1 MSVEDCEHIGDSG
14 KRKRSAKNS
23 EREMDED
30 EEAKE
35 STDDSGNNA
44 KRKRHAKSPAREED
58 ELEESTDE
66 SADSSDENG
75 CDVLERSGMIRPSLI
90 KDLKNILSEYPDDGQ
105 IIKELLQNAEDA
117 GATKVKLLLSG
128 KKCNQELSA
137 ERPYKKFFKGPG
149 LCVYNDAEFTEKDWE
164 GIRMLNS
171 SVKEKDPIK
180 VGRFGLGFKSVYH
193 ITDYPCIISGDQLLL
208 LNPHEPEDQVCSL
221 MKLHDMSRSTRA
233 DCLEALNN
241 VFGFSSRVIK
251 KKYYK
256 GTLFWFPLRDTPTVL
271 SNTVYTNDKVLD
283 LFKSFQTEA
292 HSILI
297 FLKSLASVELFCMD
311 TGTQFDHG
319 MVKPLLVVKAE
330 MNPASQERKTK
341 FIKQVIKL
349 NGGCSDRDLASCRH
363 VHVSI
368 TKAEEEKEPKT
379 TVDWTVV
386 DFYKGGEMS
395 DILKRLLSDRS
406 LSYCPY
412 VGVAMC
418 ESFSN
423 GFQKGGHIFCF
434 MPLPQETKSLTGLPV
449 HVNGLFALS
458 RNRRHLKWS
467 SAEQESQ
474 DLHKDSSIQWN
485 QCLVQEILPSAYCM
499 LIQEM
504 VNHCTKHGNQR
515 NMMDLVYASLP
526 DMAKVDDKWM
536 SLVEK
541 VMDSLWDMLILFT
554 ESDGGMWIT
563 PKNALFSSFN
573 CYSTLSKECKENV
586 KKTLKMYDQN
596 WVDVPHHVGV
606 YFLDKPGILDLNPN
620 KFCEILTIRPRYLE
634 LSFEEKVSILEF
646 LMADTDYHKL
656 KGLHLLPLQDGNFAP
671 FTSRQD
677 CHEKIFLEKP
687 HVIDLFPGLENRFLH
702 VRKLTQHLEHFE
714 KMLSCEMFQ
723 LYQLEPATTLLNLL
737 QEAIQ
742 LYFGNKYPVEMQT
755 LNSNFMVNNIWIE
768 NIWAYLIENKIPPS
782 LIEQLPLVPHLGEGK
797 YWTDVKLL
805 KLYRLKDHL
814 LLQKGFGLSSFTEDI
829 CEALEYLSITVLS
842 SLPPFIP
849 YEYVQAYI
857 GQPTQASVLNIFTS
871 IQKSGKLECIEHFN
885 RNASESSR
893 KELLEYLG
901 KSQISEWNEHC
912 RQFVWKLQ
920 IFQEGDSFHGKT
932 SMRLASAADIGI
944 QCPAGGFPVQ
954 FPCRLITAESSGAN
968 LASLIGLERAS
979 MQDLVQK
986 TLKAIQKGSYSPED
1000 VTTFMMYLVDNI
1012 SLYKKCTEII
1022 NIAKSISFLRNS
1034 ALKLCKPDELFDPW
1048 DENLK
1053 ILFYNED
1060 RFPIDAAIMQ
1070 SNRRQALIDL
1080 GLRLKQNI
1088 RASDLLE
1095 TAKVLDSSSQGKVEA
1110 NVLCKKAKEFMETLN
1125 VSDYLFQEI
1134 NGIPLACHI
1143 ENLKCIYHKTSSVN
1157 GYPTVLKWYGQATVL
1172 SKPTDIRSIEYSG
1185 SVGSAMSLIDC
1196 ENLPTLADYFKWRTS
1211 PPAYNVYAHLQ
1222 HLTEQHDE
1230 PTLFRLVLDTYTELN
1245 KLYSSY
1251 RTEMKKPNFQCIWHG
1266 EGFTF
1271 PRNVYINKS
1280 VDLNLKPYLYR
1291 LPAELSHYQG
1301 LFEWMGC
1308 HTNLAANVLL
1318 DIQWKMNE
1326 KYQSI
1331 SKGIYTLNEVNH
1343 DRQLIIRILEILKE
1357 HANELT
1363 DEESC
1368 KLLFPVQTDDDFL
1381 LILKSSK
1388 ECVCSLDETWLCDA
1402 GYSEEDGLFHVH
1414 KDVSMTTAQQLG
1426 VKSLSQN
1433 LVSDAEGFEE
1443 WGQEEP
1449 LTRRIHNLLDEGYTD
1464 GFSFPKEI
1472 IQNADDACATEV
1484 CFLYDERENHDAM
1497 KRLLDVGMA
1506 ECQGPALWAYN
1517 NAEFSPE
1524 DLKNLTQLSGATKAN
1539 DTTKI
1544 GKFGL
1549 GFCSVYNLTDVPSLV
1564 TGYDIV
1570 IFDPHKTHLGKAL
1583 PGPRPG
1589 LRINLASQ
1597 KNRKLLQ
1604 RLDHQFKPYQNIFG
1618 CTLRADAQNPYKG
1631 TLFRFPFRSTSKS
1644 EIKSHPYLE
1653 KDRIDLLK
1661 KLIEYGGNILLFT
1674 QNVLKVKLFHL
1685 PKDCMDPSKMKLLYT
1700 IEKSHLDPC
1709 IPERKSVLQQ
1719 MAELCQNN
1727 ISLSTNQFEAV
1738 QRISIRTSIKK
1749 VTSKVIQGINN
1760 FIGDVKTDWLISW
1773 TSGQNECL
1781 HLMGKLTK
1789 SVVPLGAVAVL
1800 VDKDKNSCIMP
1811 RSVNQSPLG
1820 FYKESHFFCFLP
1832 LPLTTTLPVHIN
1844 ATFAVTSDRKQLR
1857 VSTQDENKT
1866 VESEWNDALLGDA
1879 VCSAYL
1885 HLLKYLSKA
1894 ADISVNYDCFQ
1905 LWPFG
1910 SCSRISI
1917 LKTNFYKKLVTENW
1931 EIFRGEGGW
1940 TAFSNCLFLDK
1951 LLTTPKNI
1959 CKISLKTVSE
1969 FKKIKTDVV
1978 IDLPEKFYDLI
1989 AESHKM
1995 QITERTV
2002 ARKSFILDI
2011 FFPNTKSE
2019 FWKYKKKERNEMTL
2033 DILFSKRDN
2042 DINKE
2047 AQHTACI
2054 PTEPHGDLQMP
2065 KEVVHPEGDI
2075 AEMFTNDD
2083 GRFPV
2088 KSFRTKT
2095 ILDAL
2100 EDWGIMKSKIN
2111 TELLVERCQSI
2122 PVLANNDMHKSL
2134 QRYTAVMRY
2143 LEKLQREKL
2152 LDNET
2157 LYKIREIPFLPVM
2170 PKPSGW
2176 PFKWKSEEELKGKDS
2191 QSAVTYARADQLF
2204 SQRHHSKEVISCCSK
2219 LIRNVNDHQYDT
2231 FKICIKLGLQ
2241 EIEAK
2246 LETFER
2252 IEEQLLEISK
2262 TLKEQQV
2269 DLNILR
2275 QCKQYI
2281 YEYFNTMCSEEW
2293 AKRRLT
2299 RFQGSL
2305 VVFIDD
2311 HFVLPNRAY
2320 FQHQWDCK
2328 PEFYRVKDFER
2339 YQLFYSAVG
2348 VRSIIPPIEI
2358 CQVLNSMKEEWK
2370 DQQLPKQKLRLTLNL
2385 LHCLSESLCET
2396 NETNSNLKIIALDSD
2411 GVLTPVSQLCFDDH
2425 AISSRKKMSFVHPHI
2440 SEHVGKTLGIKT
2452 KSKKMLHDCSRKMGF
2467 GQHED
2472 LLTRLNRILEKYP
2485 LDFGIL
2491 KELLQNADDAGATEV
2506 HFIKDYRQLGT
2517 GNIFDESYAPLQGPA
2532 LCVYNNSPFTQADLE
2547 GIQKLGLGSKR
2558 NDRFKSG
2565 QYGVGFNVVYH
2576 LTDVPSF
2583 LTKGP
2588 EVGETLCFFDPMCCY
2603 IPEATKQYP
2612 GMRYVELEE
2621 IRESCSDVFEG
2632 YLESE
2637 IFSSDNGTIFRFPL
2651 RNKQMAE
2658 VSEISKVVI
2667 SASQM
2672 DGLLEGFKE
2681 EIFVAVL
2688 FVKNV
2693 TQIVFSKVNDDGKVE
2708 IEYKVEAYLS
2718 NEDMEK
2724 RTAFFQHA
2732 KQNILNVTDALPS
2745 KHETDYILK
2754 IEDTEGMTQTWHVFQ
2769 DIGFENCTSQ
2779 MVESLKAEFVKHLP
2793 MGGVAGL
2800 CSSLDCPPS
2809 VNGQAFCNL
2818 PLPVFTGLPVHIN
2831 GHFVLDDE
2839 GRRNLWMDKMDVRTT
2854 WNSLLI
2860 EHAVM
2865 PAYVRLIQCMRRDL
2879 CPHDIVQNRVME
2891 SQLTSYFKIFP
2902 SFTNAKGDYWEKLT
2916 KYLYQYIINNEE
2928 NVFPV
2933 VQDKGKKCSLTWIP
2947 FTEKGQEFP
2956 SYFDIENIPGAM
2968 EILISR
2974 KQPKHNTLMP
2984 EFKLETTVL
2993 KDLSLKIIHSNIEIY
3008 QSMSDSGMDVS
3019 YLTPDSAIKF
3029 LKSQFSTN
3037 RFCTMSETGKDLS
3050 KSVMKNMSRVLSLL
3064 YYCARS
3070 ESFLEQLDG
3079 LPLLVA
3085 NDNTL
3090 HVFSK
3095 DNPVYFSLFVDLHIG
3110 CAGKFLHKKLVK
3122 FFQSKFQNQ
3131 VDIWQTGV
3139 FLKLDIEHCMTILKD
3154 TLPAD
3159 TLQQQKYLEWD
3170 HSAKE
3175 LPNKQWIIRFWEFIN
3190 VQTKEEFPSI
3200 NHNISEFEF
3209 LKCKFEQHKNWCL
3222 LPAVIEENNSE
3233 KFYLVPIF
3241 LSFTLFDTSNI
3252 ENPQLKIVLEK
3263 LALPKICRFGWE
3275 KKFEMGIQIM
3285 QTLVSQTNRPTDLL
3299 NGLCFHKNSIL
3310 VKKILSKDECIVV
3323 LDYFC
3328 QQMERPEM
3336 IDDIAY
3342 MKSLKSLPL
3351 FVTHTGNVSSLEH
3364 FLEVVIAPSTI
3375 PVDGLNQL
3383 MSFLHVCFLEKIEK
3397 LSKLLKRIGTEIET
3411 HEEFYC
3417 KFIIPKFA
3425 YIPEE
3430 NKLTHLEYIRDCI
3443 VLKHALDGY
3452 TVKQKEVISLMKK
3465 WDFISV
3471 GYLRRKASDFVSPFI
3486 DVFKAMCKDDQFPPE
3501 PFRSKEWK
3509 QFMQLAGMVSEVTAD
3524 QFCQFA
3530 EDLSSQYKRSK
3541 TLPDELARKSKILCE
3556 HLFSHDKLKEDNIL
3570 RRVSLIEFIPPFKVD
3585 HFLGNIFRQYQNRK
3599 YPIAFSGSIYSKYA
3613 NLAWTCCPVLPDWIF
3628 PTHLQESLNI
3638 LSKPY
3643 LKDVITHTQ
3652 NICEVLQKDFQSQ
3665 DNRHDLDRIDLIMTD
3680 IYKFLQNHSMQ
3691 EKVMRERLYKTPILF
3706 IPDGHCFVQAA
3717 HVIREGDEI
3726 RPYLFK
3732 YPMKYGPFYEL
3743 FVCLGTTER
3752 ADINH
3757 YAEVLNLIHEK
3768 CEMNELLPDERS
3780 KVQNAIRGL
3789 LSCLSANNRGD
3800 QNIRVDILYLP
3811 DEKWSLVNAKEL
3823 IVSDHSVYRKKIEAC
3838 QTLKFFCGFR
3848 QIQIEVVNERETLF
3862 RFPNQWRPD
3871 LLSKI
3876 VTKRLDLDNSNLS
3889 IVHSEKSQQLQRFL
3903 SSEEVVIGLMRL
3915 LQNENAAIEEQLV
3928 RTNLANTTV
3937 QHVQTIGT
3945 CFYFRDQKVN
3955 GTRENNIY
3963 WLDSKREN
3971 NQTVLYFTMHLCS
3984 EQQLYEKLE
3993 SPIKEILNMCT
4004 NKLLHNKFEHLMTIA
4019 RCITCPERIA
4029 KLLDEAEICSYDSAD
4044 RYTFHTMDFIP
4055 QLGAYVPEK
4064 YHAMLDNSF
4073 IMFDIGEIV
4082 AFEIEDQW
4090 ENDSPVFVFA
4100 KVLKKV
4106 DSSMASSEID
4116 VKYDIDLGSETRTVM
4131 ATILYRFIRRKVD
4144 GLSVVLRTSPSK
4156 AESSNELKEIK
4167 GIIRKTL
4174 KEAWTKDEKE
4184 KRQIIKRLYLKW
4196 HPDKNPGNEALCT
4209 KVFQYIQHL
4218 IYKFENGQFED
4229 SKSDDDDDAS
4239 KGPGH
4244 YRTRSHYRHTSQQ
4257 RYSQWDSF
4265 FDFMGR
4271 RARKHR
4277 HQYQSYSESDFS
4289 YSGFSF
4295 EPSPQPREAQRWQKQ
4310 AVLDLDA
4317 AKETQRTAEALRLH
4331 NWVCYQCHQAAEKS
4345 LKAARFAIDGNN
4357 VMQYSHDLVSIATG
4371 LSNTDLIKLARQL
4384 QDLVGDHTRMRYPDR
4399 FCMPSIPADFFT
4411 SEHSAKACDLT
4422 QEILNLVDKML
4433 K

>member
-1 MSVEDCEHIGDSG
+1 
-14 KRKRSAKNS
+14 
-23 EREMDED
+23 
-30 EEAKE
+30 
-35 STDDSGNNA
+35 
-44 KRKRHAKSPAREED
+44 
-58 ELEESTDE
+58 
-66 SADSSDENG
+66 
-75 CDVLERSGMIRPSLI
+75 
-90 KDLKNILSEYPDDGQ
+90 
-105 IIKELLQNAEDA
+105 
-117 GATKVKLLLSG
+117 
-128 KKCNQELSA
+128 
-137 ERPYKKFFKGPG
+137 
-149 LCVYNDAEFTEKDWE
+149 
-164 GIRMLNS
+164 
-171 SVKEKDPIK
+171 
-180 VGRFGLGFKSVYH
+180 
-193 ITDYPCIISGDQLLL
+193 
-208 LNPHEPEDQVCSL
+208 
-221 MKLHDMSRSTRA
+221 
-233 DCLEALNN
+233 
-241 VFGFSSRVIK
+241 
-251 KKYYK
+251 
-256 GTLFWFPLRDTPTVL
+256 
-271 SNTVYTNDKVLD
+271 
-283 LFKSFQTEA
+283 
-292 HSILI
+292 
-297 FLKSLASVELFCMD
+297 
-311 TGTQFDHG
+311 
-319 MVKPLLVVKAE
+319 
-330 MNPASQERKTK
+330 
-341 FIKQVIKL
+341 
-349 NGGCSDRDLASCRH
+349 
-363 VHVSI
+363 
-368 TKAEEEKEPKT
+368 
-379 TVDWTVV
+379 
-386 DFYKGGEMS
+386 
-395 DILKRLLSDRS
+395 
-406 LSYCPY
+406 
-412 VGVAMC
+412 
-418 ESFSN
+418 
-423 GFQKGGHIFCF
+423 
-434 MPLPQETKSLTGLPV
+434 
-449 HVNGLFALS
+449 
-458 RNRRHLKWS
+458 
-467 SAEQESQ
+467 
-474 DLHKDSSIQWN
+474 
-485 QCLVQEILPSAYCM
+485 
-499 LIQEM
+499 
-504 VNHCTKHGNQR
+504 
-515 NMMDLVYASLP
+515 
-526 DMAKVDDKWM
+526 
-536 SLVEK
+536 
-541 VMDSLWDMLILFT
+541 
-554 ESDGGMWIT
+554 
-563 PKNALFSSFN
+563 
-573 CYSTLSKECKENV
+573 
-586 KKTLKMYDQN
+586 
-596 WVDVPHHVGV
+596 
-606 YFLDKPGILDLNPN
+606 
-620 KFCEILTIRPRYLE
+620 
-634 LSFEEKVSILEF
+634 
-646 LMADTDYHKL
+646 
-656 KGLHLLPLQDGNFAP
+656 
-671 FTSRQD
+671 
-677 CHEKIFLEKP
+677 
-687 HVIDLFPGLENRFLH
+687 
-702 VRKLTQHLEHFE
+702 
-714 KMLSCEMFQ
+714 
-723 LYQLEPATTLLNLL
+723 
-737 QEAIQ
+737 
-742 LYFGNKYPVEMQT
+742 
-755 LNSNFMVNNIWIE
+755 
-768 NIWAYLIENKIPPS
+768 
-782 LIEQLPLVPHLGEGK
+782 
-797 YWTDVKLL
+797 
-805 KLYRLKDHL
+805 
-814 LLQKGFGLSSFTEDI
+814 
-829 CEALEYLSITVLS
+829 
-842 SLPPFIP
+842 
-849 YEYVQAYI
+849 
-857 GQPTQASVLNIFTS
+857 
-871 IQKSGKLECIEHFN
+871 
-885 RNASESSR
+885 
-893 KELLEYLG
+893 
-901 KSQISEWNEHC
+901 
-912 RQFVWKLQ
+912 
-920 IFQEGDSFHGKT
+920 
-932 SMRLASAADIGI
+932 MRLASAADIGI

-954 FPCRLITAESSGAN
+954 FPCRLITTESSGAS

-979 MQDLVQK
+979 MKYLVQK
-986 TLKAIQKGSYSPED
+986 TLKAIQKGNYFPED

-1022 NIAKSISFLRNS
+1022 NTAKSISFLRNS

-1143 ENLKCIYHKTSSVN
+1143 ENMKCIYHKISPVN
-1157 GYPTVLKWYGQATVL
+1157 GYPIVLKWYGQAIVL

-1185 SVGSAMSLIDC
+1185 SVGSAMALIDC
-1196 ENLPTLADYFKWRTS
+1196 ENLPALADYFKWRTS

-1245 KLYSSY
+1245 KLYSSS
-1251 RTEMKKPNFQCIWHG
+1251 RTEMKKPNFPSIWHG
-1266 EGFTF
+1266 EGFTLS
-1271 PRNVYINKS
+1271 RNVYINKS

-1318 DIQWKMNE
+1318 DIQWKVNE

-1331 SKGIYTLNEVNH
+1331 SKGIHVFTLNEVNH

-1357 HANELT
+1357 LANELT
-1363 DEESC
+1363 DEESS
-1368 KLLFPVQTDDDFL
+1368 KLLFPVQTDDDIL
-1381 LILKSSK
+1381 LILKSST
-1388 ECVCSLDETWLCDA
+1388 ECVYSLDETWLCDA
-1402 GYSEEDGLFHVH
+1402 GYSEEDGLFHIH

-1433 LVSDAEGFEE
+1433 LVSDAEGFDE

-1449 LTRRIHNLLDEGYTD
+1449 LTRRIHNLLYEGYTD

-1497 KRLLDVGMA
+1497 TRLLDVGMA

-1709 IPERKSVLQQ
+1709 LPERKSVLQQ

-1727 ISLSTNQFEAV
+1727 ISLGTNQFEAV

-1789 SVVPLGAVAVL
+1789 SVVPLGAVALL

-1894 ADISVNYDCFQ
+1894 ADISVNYDYFQ

-1910 SCSRISI
+1910 SCSLISI

-1940 TAFSNCLFLDK
+1940 AAFSNCLFLDK

-1959 CKISLKTVSE
+1959 CKISLKTLSK
-1969 FKKIKTDVV
+1969 FKDKKTDVV
-1978 IDLPEKFYDLI
+1978 INLPEKIHDLI
-1989 AESHKM
+1989 AKSHKM

-2002 ARKSFILDI
+2002 TRKSFILDI

-2019 FWKYKKKERNEMTL
+2019 FWKNKKKERNEMTL
-2033 DILFSKRDN
+2033 YILSKRDN

-2047 AQHTACI
+2047 AQHTVCI
-2054 PTEPHGDLQMP
+2054 PTEPHGELQMP
-2065 KEVVHPEGDI
+2065 KELVHPEGDI
-2075 AEMFTNDD
+2075 ADMFSKDD

-2088 KSFRTKT
+2088 QSFRTKA

-2100 EDWGIMKSKIN
+2100 EDWSIMKFKIN
-2111 TELLVERCQSI
+2111 TELLEERCQSI
-2122 PVLANNDMHKSL
+2122 PILANTDMQKSL

-2143 LEKLQREKL
+2143 LEKLQRENL

-2170 PKPSGW
+2170 PKPSRW
-2176 PFKWKSEEELKGKDS
+2176 PFKWKAEEELKGKDS

-2204 SQRHHSKEVISCCSK
+2204 SQRRHSKEVISCCSK
-2219 LIRNVNDHQYDT
+2219 LILNVNDHQYDT
-2231 FKICIKLGLQ
+2231 LKICIKLGLQ
-2241 EIEAK
+2241 EIETN

-2275 QCKQYI
+2275 QSKQYI
-2281 YEYFNTMCSEEW
+2281 YEHLNRMCSEEW

-2305 VVFIDD
+2305 VVFVDD
-2311 HFVLPNRAY
+2311 HFVLPSHAY

-2348 VRSIIPPIEI
+2348 VRSVIPPIEI
-2358 CQVLNSMKEEWK
+2358 CQVLDSMKEEWK
-2370 DQQLPKQKLRLTLNL
+2370 DQQLPKQKLTLTLNL

-2396 NETNSNLKIIALDSD
+2396 NETNFNLNIIALDSE

-2425 AISSRKKMSFVHPHI
+2425 AISSRKKMSFVHPNI

-2452 KSKKMLHDCSRKMGF
+2452 KSKKMLRDCSRKMGF

-2472 LLTRLNRILEKYP
+2472 LLTRLYQILENYP

-2491 KELLQNADDAGATEV
+2491 KELFQNADDAGATEV

-2517 GNIFDESYAPLQGPA
+2517 GKIFDESFAPLQGPA

-2558 NDRFKSG
+2558 NDIFKSG

-2588 EVGETLCFFDPMCCY
+2588 EVGETLCFFDPMCLY
-2603 IPEATKQYP
+2603 IPQTTLQHP
-2612 GMRYVELEE
+2612 GMQYNELEE
-2621 IRESCSDVFEG
+2621 IRESCSDIFDG

-2637 IFSSDNGTIFRFPL
+2637 IFSSETGTMFRFPL
-2651 RNKQMAE
+2651 RNEQLAE
-2658 VSEISKVVI
+2658 ASQISKDVI
-2667 SASQM
+2667 SVSKI
-2672 DGLLEGFKE
+2672 DGLLDGFKE
-2681 EIFVAVL
+2681 EIFSALL

-2693 TQIVFSKVNDDGKVE
+2693 TKIVFSKVNVDGKVE
-2708 IEYKVEAYLS
+2708 MEYKVEACLS
-2718 NEDMEK
+2718 VEDMER
-2724 RTAFFQHA
+2724 RTIFFQHA
-2732 KQNILNVTDALPS
+2732 KQNILNVTDALLS
-2745 KHETDYILK
+2745 KHETDYIMK
-2754 IEDTEGMTQTWHVFQ
+2754 IEDTKGVLQTWHVFQ
-2769 DIGFENCTSQ
+2769 VIGFENCTNQ
-2779 MVESLKAEFVKHLP
+2779 MVESLKAGFVKHLP
-2793 MGGVAGL
+2793 VGGVAGP
-2800 CSSLDCPPS
+2800 CSSLGCPPS

-2818 PLPVFTGLPVHIN
+2818 PLPVYTGLPVHIN
-2831 GHFVLDDE
+2831 GHFMLDDE

-2860 EHAVM
+2860 EHAVC
-2865 PAYVRLIQCMRRDL
+2865 PAYVRLIQCMKRYF
-2879 CPHDIVQNRVME
+2879 CPNDIVQNRVME

-2902 SFTNAKGDYWEKLT
+2902 SFSNAKGEYCKDLT
-2916 KYLYQYIINNEE
+2916 KYFYQYIINNEE
-2928 NVFPV
+2928 NVFPM
-2933 VQDKGKKCSLTWIP
+2933 VQDQGNECSLTWIP
-2947 FTEKGQEFP
+2947 ITTKGQEFP

-2968 EILISR
+2968 QILFSGNWS
-2974 KQPKHNTLMP
+2974 HTNDSALP
-2984 EFKLETTVL
+2984 EFPLVTTVL
-2993 KDLSLKIIHSNIEIY
+2993 KELGLKIIHSNIEMY
-3008 QSMSDSGMDVS
+3008 QSMNDSGMDVS
-3019 YLTPDSAIKF
+3019 YLTPDTAIKF
-3029 LKSQFSTN
+3029 LKSQFSTK

-3050 KSVMKNMSRVLSLL
+3050 QSAMKNMSRILSLL
-3064 YYCARS
+3064 YYCSRS

-3079 LPLLVA
+3079 LPLLVV

-3090 HVFSK
+3090 QIFSK
-3095 DNPVYFSLFVDLHIG
+3095 DRPVYFSLFVDLHIG
-3110 CAGKFLHKKLVK
+3110 CAGRFLHTDLVQ
-3122 FFQSKFQNQ
+3122 FFQKKFQNPFVSQ
-3131 VDIWQTGV
+3131 IDNWLTGV
-3139 FLKLDIEHCMTILKD
+3139 FQKLDIEQCMAILKH

-3159 TLQQQKYLEWD
+3159 TLQQQNYLEWD
-3170 HSAKE
+3170 HSAKD
-3175 LPNKQWIIRFWEFIN
+3175 LPNKQWVMRFWEFIS
-3190 VQTKEEFPSI
+3190 VQAKK
-3200 NHNISEFEF
+3200 NF
-3209 LKCKFEQHKNWCL
+3209 LSRIDVPEHELLMSDFEQHKNWCL

-3233 KFYLVPIF
+3233 KFFLVPIF
-3241 LSFTLFDTSNI
+3241 LSFTVFDNTSI
-3252 ENPQLKIVLEK
+3252 ENPELKRVLEK
-3263 LALPKICRFGWE
+3263 LALPKICRFGLA
-3275 KKFEMGIQIM
+3275 KKFEMGIKIM

-3299 NGLCFHKNSIL
+3299 KGLCFHKNSIL
-3310 VKKILSKDECIVV
+3310 GKKNLSKYDCIVI
-3323 LDYFC
+3323 LEYFC
-3328 QQMERPEM
+3328 QQMERSEM
-3336 IDDIAY
+3336 FVDTAY
-3342 MKSLKSLPL
+3342 MTLLKSLPL
-3351 FVTHTGNVSSLEH
+3351 FVTHTGNVSSLEC
-3364 FLEVVIAPSTI
+3364 FSEVVIVPSTI

-3383 MSFLHVCFLEKIEK
+3383 MSCLGVCFLEKIEK
-3397 LSKLLKRIGTEIET
+3397 LSKLLKSIGTEIET

-3417 KFIIPKFA
+3417 RFIIPNFD

-3430 NKLTHLEYIRDCI
+3430 NRLTHLEYIRDQ
-3443 VLKHALDGY
+3443 VLLKMYIHRY
-3452 TVKQKEVISLMKK
+3452 TEKQKDFISVMKQ
-3465 WDFISV
+3465 WEFISV
-3471 GYLRRKASDFVSPFI
+3471 GYAKKKASDFFSPFI
-3486 DVFKAMCKDDQFPPE
+3486 DVFNEMCKDKFPPP
-3501 PFRSKEWK
+3501 PFGNKEWK
-3509 QFMQLAGMVSEVTAD
+3509 TFMELAGMVSEVSAD

-3530 EDLSSQYKRSK
+3530 EDLSSQYKRSN
-3541 TLPDELARKSKILCE
+3541 TLPDDLARKSEILCK
-3556 HLFSHDKLKEDNIL
+3556 HLFSHEKLKEESIL
-3570 RRVSLIEFIPPFKVD
+3570 HRVSHIEFIPPFEID
-3585 HFLGNIFRQYQNRK
+3585 HFLGNIFRQHQNRM

-3638 LSKPY
+3638 LFKPC

-3665 DNRHDLDRIDLIMTD
+3665 GNHPDLDRIDLIMAD
-3680 IYKFLQNHSMQ
+3680 IYNFLQTHGMQ
-3691 EKVMRERLYKTPILF
+3691 ETVMRERLYKTPILY
-3706 IPDGHCFVQAA
+3706 IPDGHCFVQAT

-3732 YPMKYGPFYEL
+3732 YPIKYGPFYEL
-3743 FVCLGTTER
+3743 FRYLGTAEK

-3768 CEMNELLPDERS
+3768 CEMNEHLPDERS

-3789 LSCLSANNRGD
+3789 LSCLITNERGG
-3800 QNIRVDILYLP
+3800 QNIRIDILYLP

-3838 QTLKFFCGFR
+3838 QKLMFFCGFR
-3848 QIQIEVVNERETLF
+3848 QIKIEVENERETLF

-3871 LLSKI
+3871 FLSKI

-3889 IVHSEKSQQLQRFL
+3889 IMRSEKSQQLQRFL
-3903 SSEEVVIGLMRL
+3903 SSEEVLIGLMRL
-3915 LQNENAAIEEQLV
+3915 LQNENATLEEKCV
-3928 RTNLANTTV
+3928 RENLANTTV

-3945 CFYFRDQKVN
+3945 CLYVRDQKVN

-3963 WLDSKREN
+3963 WLDSKREK
-3971 NQTVLYFTMHLCS
+3971 NQTILYFTMHLCS
-3984 EQQLYEKLE
+3984 EQHLYEKLE
-3993 SPIKEILNMCT
+3993 SPISKILNMCT
-4004 NKLLHNKFEHLMTIA
+4004 NKLLYDKIEHLMTIA

-4029 KLLDEAEICSYDSAD
+4029 KLLDEAEICSYESAD

-4064 YHAMLDNSF
+4064 YLAMLDNNF

-4090 ENDSPVFVFA
+4090 ENESPVFVFA

-4106 DSSMASSEID
+4106 DSSMSSSEINL
-4116 VKYDIDLGSETRTVM
+4116 KYDIDLGSETRTVM
-4131 ATILYRFIRRKVD
+4131 ATFLYRFIRRNID
-4144 GLSVVLRTSPSK
+4144 SLSVVLRTSPSK
-4156 AESSNELKEIK
+4156 AESSDDLKEIK

-4174 KEAWTKDEKE
+4174 NEAWTKDVKE
-4184 KRQIIKRLYLKW
+4184 KQKIVKRLCLKW
-4196 HPDKNPGNEALCT
+4196 HPEKNHGNETLCT

-4218 IYKFENGQFED
+4218 IHKFENGQFED
-4229 SKSDDDDDAS
+4229 SESDDDDDAS
-4239 KGPGH
+4239 KGTGSDASKGPGYNRTRRH
-4244 YRTRSHYRHTSQQ
+4244 YRDTSQQ

-4271 RARKHR
+4271 RASKHR
-4277 HQYQSYSESDFS
+4277 HQYQSYSESDL
-4289 YSGFSF
+4289 YSGSSF

-4310 AVLDLDA
+4310 AVLDLVA
-4317 AKETQRTAEALRLH
+4317 AKETLTTAEALRLN
-4331 NWVCYQCHQAAEKS
+4331 NWVCYLCHQVRCGVHLIVGNTPTSSLRCGEYLILGNTPTSSLRRCGMYLILGNTPTSLLRCGVYLIVGNTPISSLRWCGVYLILGNTPTSSLRSCGVYLIVGNTPTLIKGCGVYLIVGNTSTLIKGCGVHLIVGNTPTSSVRSFGVYCIVCNTPTSSRCGVDLIVGKTPTSSLRRYCGVYLIVANTPTSSLRRCGVYLIVANTPTSSLRRCGVYRIVANTPTSSLRRCGVYLIVANTPTSSLRRCGVYLIVANTPTSSLRRCGVYLIVGHTPTLIKGHGVHLIVGNTPTSSVRGCGVYLILGNTPTSLLRRCGVYFILVNTPTSS
-4345 LKAARFAIDGNN
+4345 LKSFGVYLIVGN
-4357 VMQYSHDLVSIATG
+4357 TP
-4371 LSNTDLIKLARQL
+4371 TLIKGWGVYLIVGNTHTSSLRRSGVYL
-4384 QDLVGDHTRMRYPDR
+4384 IVGITPTSSIRRCEMIWEYLVLHGNQRLDDIFNSSNRSQAPRRPEVVSGSSWSSIFMPWSLVFTR
-4399 FCMPSIPADFFT
+4399 
-4411 SEHSAKACDLT
+4411 
-4422 QEILNLVDKML
+4422 
-4433 K
+4433 